1 MTLTEVIRHLFTLDL
16 ESLIDFKRKLDVLLD
31 FAQFANSVI
40 PMLNKLLKRHINPV
54 IFKYADVLCTVIS
67 SALALLKER
76 SVCLLKTHV
85 IELQVRN
92 RVFLLPTCEEICEVL
107 VDFHVRVTKPIYYF
121 FIELE
126 TRSITLAIPRQPLG
140 CTRLIFQTKPDC
152 TIVNDVES
160 YLNLLVNLN
169 TLLKSADR
177 DVLDKLAKPLTQIL
191 RIFT

>member
-1 MTLTEVIRHLFTLDL
+1 MVLSEIIKYLFTLDL
-16 ESLIDFKRKLDVLLD
+16 ESLFDFKRKLGVLVD

-54 IFKYADVLCTVIS
+54 IFKYADLLCTVIS
-67 SALALLKER
+67 SALASLKER

-85 IELQVRN
+85 VELQVKN
-92 RVFLLPTCEEICEVL
+92 RVFLLPTCEEICEAL
-107 VDFHVRVTKPIYYF
+107 VDFHVKVTKPIYYF

-126 TRSITLAIPRQPLG
+126 TRSMTLAIPRQPLG

-152 TIVNDVES
+152 TIVDDAES

-169 TLLKSADR
+169 TLLRSVDGDVRDR
-177 DVLDKLAKPLTQIL
+177 VAKPLLQIL